1 VAQDT
6 IDLVGSNAV
15 DVPGEPSPR
24 RWFIFSIVSVA
35 LFMASVDQTIVA
47 TALSAIQHELHARIN
62 WSGWTITIYAL
73 GQVVAMPLAGKL
85 SDQYGRKRIFL
96 IAISVFTLASLACG
110 FANDIYVLVGLRAV
124 QALGGG
130 GLMPSASGIVAD
142 QFGRDRDRALGMFA
156 SIFPIGGIVG
166 PIAGGI
172 FVSAWSWRG
181 IFLVNVPI
189 GLVLIVMVIR
199 FIPYSAPTSS
209 TAVDVRGV
217 LLLATTLLSSM
228 LAITW
233 LGSGN
238 EAIYNPVTVIAA
250 AAAVLAGWLL
260 WSHLKRTDNPV
271 IPIRFLQGRNFG
283 AVNLIS
289 LIYGAVVLGMSAL
302 VPIYAEERYGIAPLQ
317 AGTLL
322 TARAIGMITVAA
334 LAVMALRRTG
344 YRMPMVVGY
353 LIVAAGLVLMSIGAR
368 DISPYAWLAIGGAVV
383 GLGVGFSTPASNNA
397 SMQLAPDQIASIS
410 GLRGM
415 FRQAGGIIALSV
427 VTAILARSPNPGLT
441 QAHVL
446 LVFAAL
452 LVAAL
457 PLVRLI
463 PDHHAGW

>member
-1 VAQDT
+1 VAHDT
-6 IDLVGSNAV
+6 TDLVSSDAV
-15 DVPGEPSPR
+15 DVPGEPTSR
-24 RWFIFSIVSVA
+24 RWLIFSIVSVA

-47 TALSAIQHELHARIN
+47 TALSAIQHELHAKIN

-73 GQVVAMPLAGKL
+73 GQVLAMPLAGKL

-96 IAISVFTLASLACG
+96 ISISVFTLASLACG
-110 FANDIYVLVGLRAV
+110 FANDIYVLVALRAV

-172 FVSAWSWRG
+172 FVSTWSWRG

-189 GLVLIVMVIR
+189 GLVLIVMVVR
-199 FIPYSAPTSS
+199 FIPYSAPTAS
-209 TAVDVRGV
+209 TGIDVRGV
-217 LLLATTLLSSM
+217 LLLATTLLAAM
-228 LAITW
+228 LGITW

-238 EAIYNPVTVIAA
+238 VAIYNPVTIS
-250 AAAVLAGWLL
+250 AAVAAGITGWLL
-260 WSHLKRTDNPV
+260 WSHLKRSANPV

-283 AVNLIS
+283 AINVINL
-289 LIYGAVVLGMSAL
+289 LYGATVLGIGAL
-302 VPIYAEERYGIAPLQ
+302 VPLYAEERYGIAALQ

-344 YRMPMVVGY
+344 YRLPMIVGF
-353 LIVAAGLVLMSIGAR
+353 LVVAAGLIWMSIGAR
-368 DISPYAWLAIGGAVV
+368 DISPYAWLAIGGAIV
-383 GLGVGFSTPASNNA
+383 GLGVGLSTPASNNA

-415 FRQAGGIIALSV
+415 FRQAGGIMAVSI

-446 LVFAAL
+446 VVFAAI
-452 LVAAL
+452 LVATL
-457 PLVRLI
+457 PLVQMI
-463 PDHHAGW
+463 PDHHTGW